1 MASDRQKGA
10 PADHPPGSPRVLVVD
25 DDPNLLAF
33 LEQGLRRQG
42 FEVETASSAES
53 GLELLGLVFFDAAV
67 LDVMLPG
74 KDGFSLL
81 QEVKAKL
88 PALPVV
94 MLTAKDG
101 DRDIFEG
108 WRKGADAYLTKPFT
122 VEEVVLMVKG
132 LLKDKAKYGSA

>member
-1 MASDRQKGA
+1 MTSDGKKV
-10 PADHPPGSPRVLVVD
+10 PADHPPGSPRILVVD
-25 DDPNLLAF
+25 DDRNLLAF
-33 LEQGLRRQG
+33 LAEGFRRQG
-42 FEVETASSAES
+42 FEVETAASAEA
-53 GLELLGLVFFDAAV
+53 GAALLNRATFDAAV

-74 KDGFSLL
+74 KDGLSLL
-81 QEVKAKL
+81 QQIKAKL

-122 VEEVVLMVKG
+122 VEEVVLMVRG
-132 LLKDKAKYGSA
+132 LLKDKEKFAIP